1 VRANA
6 KGTRPVI
13 LRSIVGLAHDL
24 GMDVVAEGAENDSD
38 AVALHH
44 LGCEFAQGFVFGH
57 PMSAEQAQE
66 LILGKRL
73 ATVR

>member
-1 VRANA
+1 
-6 KGTRPVI
+6 
-13 LRSIVGLAHDL
+13 
-24 GMDVVAEGAENDSD
+24 MDVVAEGAENDSD